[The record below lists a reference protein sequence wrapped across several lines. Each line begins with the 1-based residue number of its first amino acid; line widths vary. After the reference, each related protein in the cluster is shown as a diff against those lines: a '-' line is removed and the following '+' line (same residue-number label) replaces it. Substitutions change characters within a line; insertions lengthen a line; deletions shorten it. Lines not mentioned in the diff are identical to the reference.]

1 MSIRIGGLIRLSI
14 ITAEDRTYS
23 PYKNI
28 MFLTLTVIEMRVS
41 NSINLLDLENTINL
55 VNDILTLLEFN
66 IVKQSYVDP
75 LIINTRYYIAIHN
88 VFLPMVIRES
98 ESSIPKVY
106 LTPIASIYIHDQKV
120 YAVFKLRY
128 GVGGL
133 SSSID
138 VIKVPIVDLTV
149 NEKLL
154 ILASVAIAY
163 KILSVPNERNI
174 LRILPN
180 NIKTYVEIALDIFGE
195 NSYQYNIKTK
205 LEEFRHLNLVELVLW
220 INNIN
225 DNELTEV
232 SYIKGLATNTIRILY
247 RDYEVDFKILS
258 RPSQKLLLKILT
270 LLPMNVLNEVVNNV
284 KNAYKILRV
293 FRVVS
298 S

>member
-75 LIINTRYYIAIHN
+75 LIINARYYIAIHN
-88 VFLPMVIRES
+88 VFLPMIIRES

-163 KILSVPNERNI
+163 KMLSVPNERNI

-205 LEEFRHLNLVELVLW
+205 LGEFRHLNLVELVLW

-270 LLPMNVLNEVVNNV
+270 
-284 KNAYKILRV
+284 
-293 FRVVS
+293 
-298 S
+298 

>member
-75 LIINTRYYIAIHN
+75 LIINARYYIAIHN

>member
-75 LIINTRYYIAIHN
+75 LIINARYYIAIHN
-88 VFLPMVIRES
+88 VFLPMIIRES

-163 KILSVPNERNI
+163 KMLSVPNERNI

-180 NIKTYVEIALDIFGE
+180 NIKTYVEIALDIFRE

-205 LEEFRHLNLVELVLW
+205 LGEFRHLNLVELVLW

>member
-75 LIINTRYYIAIHN
+75 LIINARYYIAIHN

-180 NIKTYVEIALDIFGE
+180 NIKTYVEIALDIFEE

>member
-75 LIINTRYYIAIHN
+75 LIINARYYIAIHN

-163 KILSVPNERNI
+163 KMLSVPNERNI

>member
-75 LIINTRYYIAIHN
+75 LIINARYYIAIHN
-88 VFLPMVIRES
+88 VFLPMVIKES